1 MTFQDIFK
9 KAFLE
14 SAGSISIVEA
24 LLSTLVAL
32 ALGLL
37 IFLTYRYTFS
47 GVMYSKNFSL
57 SLVAVTTITSVIVV
71 TLASNIVLSLG
82 MVGAL
87 SIVRFRT
94 AIKEPLDVVYMF
106 WSITIGIVCGAALY
120 WYALLA
126 TLIVGG
132 LFFLMNRFKDHYT
145 KYVVIINYDK
155 SAYEAVQ
162 EILSKTTYI
171 LRSRTVTNN
180 DMELVIEIDAKA
192 EKSMFVNRL
201 SELESVTNV
210 SLVNYRSGI

>member
-14 SAGSISIVEA
+14 SASSISIVEA
-24 LLSTLVAL
+24 LFSTLVAL

-57 SLVAVTTITSVIVV
+57 ALVAVTTITSVIVV

-106 WSITIGIVCGAALY
+106 WSITIGIVCGASLY

-132 LFFLMNRFKDHYT
+132 LFFLMNQFKDHYT